1 MPDFRPGSGPSQE
14 PESLADIARTDQLLD
29 ALAAQRRVRP
39 ADPRDAELFALLE
52 DWRDGIRGPSVRRF
66 VSEDEAAA
74 AIQEG
79 LAAQT
84 PKPRPRRGLTV
95 VASLAA
101 GVLAIGGFGALVGGA
116 QPGDSM
122 YGLRTAL
129 FGESPSVRDDRV
141 TLAAQ
146 TEMAEV
152 QQLIERGDWEQA
164 QAKLEQVSTT
174 VQTVDDFEHKTELVQ
189 QWNELS
195 VKVGT
200 RDAQAT
206 LPAVAPG
213 APSVPPPP
221 GVTLLELPAVV
232 APTTTAPSDEPTV
245 PAEDDATTT
254 VPSETTG
261 PSEPTTEPT
270 EPGETTEPGAE
281 PTESDA
287 AEPSEEP
294 GTPSTEPTTEPTE
307 PPATPTSTATPTP
320 TSATSTPA
328 PTSSAVRTTTSSAPP
343 VAEAPE
349 PTTVP
354 TTAVEIETSAPEV
367 SVPESVEVEVEEEVV
382 TTTADS
388 PLIELPIPDLN

>member
-1 MPDFRPGSGPSQE
+1 MPDFRPGSGPSQG

-39 ADPRDAELFALLE
+39 ADPGDAELFALLE
-52 DWRDGIRGPSVRRF
+52 DWRDGVRGPSVRRF

-79 LAAQT
+79 LATQT

-174 VQTVDDFEHKTELVQ
+174 VQTVDDVEHKTELVQ

-254 VPSETTG
+254 VPGETSEPAT
-261 PSEPTTEPT
+261 EPTTEPT
-270 EPGETTEPGAE
+270 EPGAE
-281 PTESDA
+281 PTTD
-287 AEPSEEP
+287 P
-294 GTPSTEPTTEPTE
+294 GTPTTVPSVEPGVEPTTEPGEPTTE
-307 PPATPTSTATPTP
+307 PSVEPGVEPTTQPTTPTTVPSETAT
-320 TSATSTPA
+320 SVA
-328 PTSSAVRTTTSSAPP
+328 PTTTTLPP
-343 VAEAPE
+343 VVEAPE
-349 PTTVP
+349 PTV
-354 TTAVEIETSAPEV
+354 TTAPTRAVQTDTSAPEAA
-367 SVPESVEVEVEEEVV
+367 VPTSAPVREEIP
-382 TTTADS
+382 TTTLSSAAS
-388 PLIELPIPDLN
+388 SE